1 MQYKYKRKY
10 HPIGLFYILLINTI
24 STIPLS
30 ATNNFCGESWS
41 TTSNNCL
48 SSQPCPL
55 GTSSECTT
63 PGQQCWG
70 DTSCDTSHGHG
81 ILYNH
86 DDPSHTRFC
95 GISWEDASSNC
106 NVDRHCPSG
115 NDVDCPGSETC
126 YLHLTED
133 CHYIDLLGGP
143 EQAAITLNG
152 GSNGSGSANKLDS
165 DHPSR
170 TNYCGYDWNSAN
182 ECKDDHWCPSGSD
195 SDCPPDKTCFAG
207 TDCKYINDLVPTITP
222 TNNPSSIPTMSPIKY
237 ETIENTSFCAKQ
249 WDETVNTCRIGS
261 WCPSGDSRDCP
272 SGYKCYTWIT
282 GCNILDF
289 QNYYE
294 EHNQEIF
301 GVEHWLL
308 PEGGLPGVEDVVVS
322 SESGS
327 SSNKVPQLPPAEIS
341 SQLGL
346 TSPAEAEAATADESS
361 IPVASP
367 AEINNNVVPQ
377 VIRNEPLTPQPTP
390 FDPDRYV
397 AANHV
402 FCGQTHTDA
411 AARCSPE
418 TFCTDGAA
426 THNCDKVGDYC
437 WAGITTCNAGEWK
450 NRPKT
455 SPPSESLSPS
465 EGMVETSRPTPQWSP
480 EPTESPTFDPNSI
493 MGVPDGNYDIS
504 SDGSYTVNGIEMRLK
519 QMSYC
524 ATNYNDLM
532 ANCATARNCNKWQP
546 CPSGYECYSNVKC
559 LVPMDETWDT
569 SSSTVV
575 TDKPTFPPI
584 TMSPIAEPP
593 ASWGSPILTTPTTNP
608 PSSSQPTVYTLSED
622 EVKQRLSYP
631 NNYCSSS
638 LSEVMSSCSF
648 ALHTCNADD
657 RMCPSGTVCFEN
669 IQCPNP
675 DETEAP
681 VVSSTRIE
689 SVSPTSAPVHRL
701 TLKPISEPVMTTNAP
716 TAKMT
721 PQPTISPSV
730 KSVSPQNYCTTSI
743 LEIQST
749 CATAQT
755 CNDGEPL
762 CPFGMFCMT
771 NYLCSSDDEKDEATP
786 PTIPSNENQ
795 GNGKAVAQNYC
806 AQWEEELV
814 DICTWTYTCNE
825 GDPPCPTDTYCFENY
840 ICEGRADGE
849 TETLSFAPTTPAV
862 DVTDIDIST
871 TQQTLDCSELC
882 LQAIGPSDC
891 KDVQSSVVI
900 NMNNILPCTDFTVSV
915 GHLCKGTGE
924 CGTDT
929 ELNNCGDGHDIYFR
943 LESSKCIEHGL
954 SVGYGVIPPPDIK
967 ELVETE
973 EIDDPPDDIVLEDK
987 ATSTSTHAPPL
998 QDKDIAIV
1006 DESISDKSTNSD
1018 YDWDNWPPRDSE
1030 LDSFNDNAEN
1040 DGLGSWWLMKENHA
1054 RRGAP
1059 GSWIKNMIA
1068 TLLTGVVLSFMA

>member
-1 MQYKYKRKY
+1 M
-10 HPIGLFYILLINTI
+10 
-24 STIPLS
+24 
-30 ATNNFCGESWS
+30 
-41 TTSNNCL
+41 CL
-48 SSQPCPL
+48 S
-55 GTSSECTT
+55 
-63 PGQQCWG
+63 
-70 DTSCDTSHGHG
+70 
-81 ILYNH
+81 
-86 DDPSHTRFC
+86 
-95 GISWEDASSNC
+95 
-106 NVDRHCPSG
+106 
-115 NDVDCPGSETC
+115 
-126 YLHLTED
+126 
-133 CHYIDLLGGP
+133 
-143 EQAAITLNG
+143 
-152 GSNGSGSANKLDS
+152 
-165 DHPSR
+165 
-170 TNYCGYDWNSAN
+170 
-182 ECKDDHWCPSGSD
+182 
-195 SDCPPDKTCFAG
+195 
-207 TDCKYINDLVPTITP
+207 KYINDLVPTMSP

-289 QNYYE
+289 QRYYD
-294 EHNQEIF
+294 EHGHEIF

-322 SESGS
+322 TEPGSG
-327 SSNKVPQLPPAEIS
+327 SNKVPQLPPAEIS

-346 TSPAEAEAATADESS
+346 TSPAEAEVATADESS
-361 IPVASP
+361 IPVPASP

-377 VIRNEPLTPQPTP
+377 VISTPTAATTIERNEPLTPQPTP

-402 FCGQTHTDA
+402 FCGQSHTDA

-426 THNCDKVGDYC
+426 THQCDKVGDYC

-455 SPPSESLSPS
+455 SPPSTSLAPS

-480 EPTESPTFDPNSI
+480 EPTESPTFDPDSI
-493 MGVPDGNYDIS
+493 MGVPDGNYDVS
-504 SDGSYTVNGIEMRLK
+504 SDGSYTINGNPMRLK

-569 SSSTVV
+569 SSSAVA

-593 ASWGSPILTTPTTNP
+593 ASWGSPILTSPTTNP
-608 PSSSQPTVYTLSED
+608 PSSQPTVYTLSED
-622 EVKQRLSYP
+622 EIKQRLTYP

-648 ALHTCNADD
+648 SLHTCNSDD

-675 DETEAP
+675 NETKAP
-681 VVSSTRIE
+681 VISPKEESS
-689 SVSPTSAPVHRL
+689 SPTSAPVHRL
-701 TLKPISEPVMTTNAP
+701 TLKPIVTTNAP

-721 PQPTISPSV
+721 TQPTISPSV
-730 KSVSPQNYCTTSI
+730 KSASPQNYCTASVI
-743 LEIQST
+743 EIQST
-749 CATAQT
+749 CTTAQT

-771 NYLCSSDDEKDEATP
+771 NYLCSSDDEEEATTP
-786 PTIPSNENQ
+786 PTIPSNDKQ
-795 GNGKAVAQNYC
+795 GNGKTVPQNYC
-806 AQWEEELV
+806 AQWEEELL

-840 ICEGRADGE
+840 VCEGRADIE
-849 TETLSFAPTTPAV
+849 SDAPTSKPTTPPLSAPAA
-862 DVTDIDIST
+862 
-871 TQQTLDCSELC
+871 LDCSELC

-891 KDVQSSVVI
+891 KDVQNSVVI
-900 NMNNILPCTDFTVSV
+900 NMNNILPCTGSTASV

-924 CGTDT
+924 CDTDT

-954 SVGYGVIPPPDIK
+954 GVGYGVIPPPDTK
-967 ELVETE
+967 EEDKTE
-973 EIDDPPDDIVLEDK
+973 EVSSEIDQDELPNDIVLEDK
-987 ATSTSTHAPPL
+987 TTSTSTQAPPL
-998 QDKDIAIV
+998 QSDETTID
-1006 DESISDKSTNSD
+1006 DESIPDNTSTKSD
-1018 YDWDNWPPRDSE
+1018 YDWDNWPTDSE
-1030 LDSFNDNAEN
+1030 LESYNDNTDN

-1054 RRGAP
+1054 TRGAP
-1059 GSWIKNMIA
+1059 GSWKKTMIA
-1068 TLLTGVVLSFMA
+1068 TLLTGVILSFMA

>member
-24 STIPLS
+24 STIF

-41 TTSNNCL
+41 TTSANCL

-55 GTSSECTT
+55 GISSECTT

-70 DTSCDTSHGHG
+70 DTSCDTTQGHG

-143 EQAAITLNG
+143 EQAALTLNGG
-152 GSNGSGSANKLDS
+152 GSNGSGSANKLNS

-170 TNYCGYDWNSAN
+170 TNYCGYDWNNAN
-182 ECKDDHWCPSGSD
+182 ECKVDHWCPSGSD
-195 SDCPPDKTCFAG
+195 SDCPPGKTCFAG
-207 TDCKYINDLVPTITP
+207 TDCKYIHDLVPTITP

-237 ETIENTSFCAKQ
+237 ETIENTSFCANQ

-289 QNYYE
+289 QSYYE
-294 EHNQEIF
+294 EHGHEIF

-322 SESGS
+322 SEPGS

-346 TSPAEAEAATADESS
+346 TSPAEAEVITADESS
-361 IPVASP
+361 IPVTSP
-367 AEINNNVVPQ
+367 AENNNVVPQ
-377 VIRNEPLTPQPTP
+377 VIRNEPITPQPTP

-402 FCGQTHTDA
+402 FCGQSHTDA

-426 THNCDKVGDYC
+426 THQCDKVGDYC

-455 SPPSESLSPS
+455 SPPSESISPS

-504 SDGSYTVNGIEMRLK
+504 SDGSYTVNGNEMRLK
-519 QMSYC
+519 QMSFC
-524 ATNYNDLM
+524 AIDYNDLM

-569 SSSTVV
+569 SSSIAVA

-593 ASWGSPILTTPTTNP
+593 ASWGSPILTNPTTNP
-608 PSSSQPTVYTLSED
+608 PSSSQPTVYTLTED
-622 EVKQRLSYP
+622 EIKQRLSYP

-638 LSEVMSSCSF
+638 LSEVMSSCSY
-648 ALHTCNADD
+648 ALHTCNSDD
-657 RMCPSGTVCFEN
+657 RMCPPGTVCFEN

-681 VVSSTRIE
+681 VVSRIE
-689 SVSPTSAPVHRL
+689 TGSPTAGPVHRL
-701 TLKPISEPVMTTNAP
+701 TLKPILPPTIQP
-716 TAKMT
+716 TAKMST
-721 PQPTISPSV
+721 QPTISPSSV
-730 KSVSPQNYCTTSI
+730 KSVSPQNYCSTSVI
-743 LEIQST
+743 EIQST
-749 CATAQT
+749 CTTAQT

-762 CPFGMFCMT
+762 CPFGMFCMK
-771 NYLCSSDDEKDEATP
+771 NYLCSSDDEEEATTP
-786 PTIPSNENQ
+786 PTIPSNDKQ
-795 GNGKAVAQNYC
+795 GNGKAVPQNYC
-806 AQWEEELV
+806 AQWEEELL

-825 GDPPCPTDTYCFENY
+825 GDPPCPTDTFCFDNY
-840 ICEGRADGE
+840 VCEGRTTDGE
-849 TETLSFAPTTPAV
+849 TEALATPTVV
-862 DVTDIDIST
+862 DTDIDTST
-871 TQQTLDCSELC
+871 AHALDCSELC

-891 KDVQSSVVI
+891 KNVQSSVVI
-900 NMNNILPCTDFTVSV
+900 KMKKIPPCTESTVSV

-924 CGTDT
+924 CDTDT

-954 SVGYGVIPPPDIK
+954 AVGYGVIPPPETK
-967 ELVETE
+967 EEEKEEVSS
-973 EIDDPPDDIVLEDK
+973 EIDQDELPNDIVLEDK
-987 ATSTSTHAPPL
+987 TTSTSTQAPPL
-998 QDKDIAIV
+998 LDDETAID
-1006 DESISDKSTNSD
+1006 DESVSDNSSANSD
-1018 YDWDNWPPRDSE
+1018 HDWDNWPTDSE
-1030 LDSFNDNAEN
+1030 LESYNDNTEN
-1040 DGLGSWWLMKENHA
+1040 DGLGSWWLMKENRA
-1054 RRGAP
+1054 RRGAA
-1059 GSWIKNMIA
+1059 GSWKKNMIA
-1068 TLLTGVVLSFMA
+1068 TLLTGLFLSFMA